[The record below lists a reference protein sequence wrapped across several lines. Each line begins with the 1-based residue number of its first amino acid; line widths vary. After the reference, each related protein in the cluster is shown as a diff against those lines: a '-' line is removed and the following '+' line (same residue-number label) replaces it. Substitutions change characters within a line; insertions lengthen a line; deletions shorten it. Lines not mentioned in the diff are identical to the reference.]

1 TKRGGE
7 QLIMTPS
14 EVCKQLKISPSTLRK
29 YSLRFES
36 EGILFKRNKSNSRIY
51 TVTEVAALRDA
62 VTVTKSGGITLE
74 NAVREAADG
83 LKGTSTITPENG
95 VTSTPPRRHD
105 DVATAV
111 ILKKLEDLE
120 EENRS
125 LKEEMRKRDSLFVEV
140 LEEMKH
146 KLDRIEENQKQLAAP
161 TPEEP
166 EIEGPELSS
175 QQEES
180 EPEPVTS
187 KKDTRG
193 LWARIWNK

>member
-1 TKRGGE
+1 M
-7 QLIMTPS
+7 MTPS
-14 EVCKQLKISPSTLRK
+14 EVCKQLNISPSTLRK

-51 TVTEVAALRDA
+51 TVTEVAALRESM
-62 VTVTKSGGITLE
+62 TVTKSGDITFE
-74 NAVREAADG
+74 NAVREAAEG
-83 LKGTSTITPENG
+83 LKGASTITPENG

-125 LKEEMRKRDSLFVEV
+125 LREEMRKRDSLFVEV

-161 TPEEP
+161 TIEEP
-166 EIEGPELSS
+166 ELDSLESSS
-175 QQEES
+175 QQPES
-180 EPEPVTS
+180 EPETVTPE
-187 KKDTRG
+187 KDTRS

>member
-1 TKRGGE
+1 M
-7 QLIMTPS
+7 MTPS
-14 EVCKQLKISPSTLRK
+14 EVCKQLNISPSTLRK

-51 TVTEVAALRDA
+51 TVTEVAALRESM
-62 VTVTKSGGITLE
+62 TVTKSGDITFE
-74 NAVREAADG
+74 NAVREAAEG
-83 LKGTSTITPENG
+83 LRGASTITPENG

-111 ILKKLEDLE
+111 ILKKLEDFE

-140 LEEMKH
+140 LEDMKH
-146 KLDRIEENQKQLAAP
+146 KLDQIEENQKQLAAP
-161 TPEEP
+161 TPEEI
-166 EIEGPELSS
+166 EIDASEQSS
-175 QQEES
+175 QEEES
-180 EPEPVTS
+180 ELEAVVP
-187 KKDTRG
+187 KKDTRS

>member
-1 TKRGGE
+1 M
-7 QLIMTPS
+7 MTPS
-14 EVCKQLKISPSTLRK
+14 EVCKQLNISPSTLRK

-36 EGILFKRNKSNSRIY
+36 EGILFKRNKNNSRIY
-51 TVTEVAALRDA
+51 TVTEVVALRESM
-62 VTVTKSGGITLE
+62 TVTKSGDITFE
-74 NAVREAADG
+74 NAVREAAKG
-83 LKGTSTITPENG
+83 LKEASTITPENG
-95 VTSTPPRRHD
+95 VTSTPSRRHN

-111 ILKKLEDLE
+111 ILKKLEVLE

-146 KLDRIEENQKQLAAP
+146 KLDRIEEHQQQLAAP

-166 EIEGPELSS
+166 ELDSPELSS
-175 QQEES
+175 QQPESES
-180 EPEPVTS
+180 EPVIP
-187 KKDTRG
+187 KKDTRS

>member
-1 TKRGGE
+1 M
-7 QLIMTPS
+7 MTPS
-14 EVCKQLKISPSTLRK
+14 EVCKQLNISPSTLRK

-51 TVTEVAALRDA
+51 TVTEVAALRESM
-62 VTVTKSGGITLE
+62 TVTKSGDITFE
-74 NAVREAADG
+74 NAVREAAEG
-83 LKGTSTITPENG
+83 LKGASTITPENS

-140 LEEMKH
+140 LEDMKH
-146 KLDRIEENQKQLAAP
+146 KLDQIEENQKQLAAP
-161 TPEEP
+161 TPEEI
-166 EIEGPELSS
+166 EIDASEQSS
-175 QQEES
+175 QEEES
-180 EPEPVTS
+180 ELEAVVP
-187 KKDTRG
+187 KKDTRS

>member
-1 TKRGGE
+1 M
-7 QLIMTPS
+7 MTPS
-14 EVCKQLKISPSTLRK
+14 EVCKQLNISPSTLRK

-51 TVTEVAALRDA
+51 TVTEVAALRESM
-62 VTVTKSGGITLE
+62 TVTKSGDITFE
-74 NAVREAADG
+74 NAVREAAKG
-83 LKGTSTITPENG
+83 LKGASTITLENG

-120 EENRS
+120 QENRS
-125 LKEEMRKRDSLFVEV
+125 LKEEMRKRDSLFVEA

-161 TPEEP
+161 TPEET
-166 EIEGPELSS
+166 EIDASEQSL
-175 QQEES
+175 QKEES
-180 EPEPVTS
+180 EPETIIP
-187 KKDTRG
+187 KKDTRS

>member
-1 TKRGGE
+1 M
-7 QLIMTPS
+7 MTPS
-14 EVCKQLKISPSTLRK
+14 EVCKQLNISPSTLRK

-51 TVTEVAALRDA
+51 TVTEVAALRESM
-62 VTVTKSGGITLE
+62 TVTKSGDITFE
-74 NAVREAADG
+74 NAVREAVEG
-83 LKGTSTITPENG
+83 LKGASTITPENG

-105 DVATAV
+105 AVATAV

-120 EENRS
+120 EENLS

-146 KLDRIEENQKQLAAP
+146 KLDRIEENQKQLDAP
-161 TPEEP
+161 TPEETEIDASEQSSQEE
-166 EIEGPELSS
+166 EIEPETII
-175 QQEES
+175 
-180 EPEPVTS
+180 P
-187 KKDTRG
+187 KKDTRS